1 MAIPTRSSFRLSWQE
16 TVTRRGPGRKTRQ
29 LGIQSFSI
37 GQMADLLLRAEEL
50 ISQGYEVHILPPT
63 QPIDTRAEQ
72 VEELA
77 SAAVIPITPL

>member
-1 MAIPTRSSFRLSWQE
+1 MAIPTRSSFRISWQE
-16 TVTRRGPGRKTRQ
+16 TVARRGPGRKTRQ
-29 LGIQSFSI
+29 LGIQTFAL
-37 GQMADLLLRAEEL
+37 GQMADLMLRAEEL
-50 ISQGYEVHILPPT
+50 VSQGYEVHILPPT